1 MCCVLCVRWQI
12 SEAVHCHAPYI
23 KRVPGL
29 LLMAQL
35 LLPVAE
41 SGLTGEISSS
51 YMQAGP
57 FCKV

>member
-1 MCCVLCVRWQI
+1 M
-12 SEAVHCHAPYI
+12 PYI

-41 SGLTGEISSS
+41 SGLTGETSSS